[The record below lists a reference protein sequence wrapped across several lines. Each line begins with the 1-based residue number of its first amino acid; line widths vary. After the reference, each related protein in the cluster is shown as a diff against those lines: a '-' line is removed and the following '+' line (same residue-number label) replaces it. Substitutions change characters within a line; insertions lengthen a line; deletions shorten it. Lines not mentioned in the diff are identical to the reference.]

1 MDVKTVLASAAI
13 SAVVSATVPGL
24 INYVELQ
31 AATPGT
37 AQTGHSNI
45 TGNSIAARFGANTT
59 PTLARVQV
67 NETGPLQG
75 VRSVTSTGVAVYGQS
90 NATTGLGAGGYFTS
104 ASAGGR
110 AVVAEQFS
118 TSGPGVAGLF
128 KSNSTNGTGL
138 WGRDLASTGTTRG
151 VFGEVSSP
159 AGIGMVAVNNNKNTS
174 VEAAGPNGSFLT
186 KGNLPRHQY
195 TTGQAA
201 SSAPLA
207 YGVLNAG
214 GTIYNAGTANW
225 TCARTATGVYEVEV
239 TGYSISDSN
248 SVFFATAYDAG
259 TAQVI
264 TYENTGTGKVRF
276 HVFALSG
283 AATDSDFT
291 FIAFKTND
299 VGVSPMPPDS
309 ERDQVRHSQKYE
321 AQHKAYLAE
330 SRKQNAVVP
339 FVRPD
344 GMNVKP

>member
-1 MDVKTVLASAAI
+1 MDVKTVLASAAL
-13 SAVVSATVPGL
+13 SAVVSVTVPVL
-24 INYVELQ
+24 VNYVELQ

-37 AQTGHSNI
+37 PQTGHSNI

-67 NETGPLQG
+67 NETGSLQG

-118 TSGPGVAGLF
+118 AAGPGVAGLF

-138 WGRDLASTGTTRG
+138 WGRDLAATGTTRG

-159 AGIGMVAVNNNKNTS
+159 NGIGVAAVNNDRGTS
-174 VEAAGPNGSFLT
+174 VEAAGPNGSLLT

-195 TTGQAA
+195 VPGQAA

-207 YGVLNAG
+207 YGVIGSG
-214 GTIYNAGTANW
+214 GTIYNAGSANW

-239 TGYSISDSN
+239 TGYSTSDGN
-248 SVFFATAYDAG
+248 SVFFATAYDA
-259 TAQVI
+259 AAPQIIV
-264 TYENTGTGKVRF
+264 YENTGTGKVRF
-276 HVFALSG
+276 RIFAVSG
-283 AATDSDFT
+283 AAVDSDFT
-291 FIAFKTND
+291 FLVFRTND
-299 VGVSPMPPDS
+299 LGASPMPPDS
-309 ERDQVRHSQKYE
+309 ERDQMRHSQKFE
-321 AQHKAYLAE
+321 AQHRAYLAE
-330 SRKQNAVVP
+330 TRKHNAIVP
-339 FVRPD
+339 LVRPD
-344 GMNVKP
+344 GVAVKP